1 MAVGLLDAAL
11 EGGDVGFHFFPFFGT
26 DFADYTDFFL
36 SEMGSLCCESG
47 YVASY
52 PADPAL
58 RIDKSLPRLARL

>member
-1 MAVGLLDAAL
+1 MG
-11 EGGDVGFHFFPFFGT
+11 EK
-26 DFADYTDFFL
+26 
-36 SEMGSLCCESG
+36 GSLCCESD